1 MKKINILNLFF
12 QYINPP
18 KKNKYSEF
26 IFFWGFSF
34 IRVEAI
40 GVGISDSD
48 SDKLC
53 YTAGFVAGS
62 KLS

>member
-18 KKNKYSEF
+18 KKINILNLF
-26 IFFWGFSF
+26 FFWGFSF